1 MAIKLPART
10 ARLLLQVNLHSPVL
24 FISKGTPKFCFFLYQ
39 SCGSLKTA
47 AIGKVCFHPRAFPA
61 VSSES
66 SVTQVQ
72 ETYQCRQGA
81 YVVSVE
87 DLIGKTCSEE

>member
-1 MAIKLPART
+1 MEIKLPACT
-10 ARLLLQVNLHSPVL
+10 ARLLLRVNVQCSSFLRGS
-24 FISKGTPKFCFFLYQ
+24 TKFCCFLYQ

-47 AIGKVCFHPRAFPA
+47 AIGNVCFHPA

-72 ETYQCRQGA
+72 ETYPCRQGA

-87 DLIGKTCSEE
+87 DLIGKTRFEE

>member
-1 MAIKLPART
+1 MEIKLPART
-10 ARLLLQVNLHSPVL
+10 ARLLLWVNVQCSSFLR
-24 FISKGTPKFCFFLYQ
+24 GATKFCCFLYQ

-47 AIGKVCFHPRAFPA
+47 AIRNVRFHPA

-72 ETYQCRQGA
+72 EML
-81 YVVSVE
+81 SVQARCLHCLSGGF
-87 DLIGKTCSEE
+87 DR